1 MRPRGIF
8 RIRRGWRRDR
18 RGVAAIEFAMI
29 MPLLLALYLGGYET
43 AQAMA
48 TYRKMAATTVELANI
63 TAQYTTM
70 SSSDM
75 TSVMNA
81 SAQIMAPY
89 STTNLSIV
97 MSEITT
103 DANSHATVT
112 WSNAYNGGAAL
123 TPGAAFTLPSGLV
136 AASTSY
142 VLVRTVYSYVPTVG
156 SAFVHTIPMT
166 DQIYMLPR
174 QSSSITYTG

>member
-1 MRPRGIF
+1 
-8 RIRRGWRRDR
+8 
-18 RGVAAIEFAMI
+18 
-29 MPLLLALYLGGYET
+29 
-43 AQAMA
+43 MA
-48 TYRKMAATTVELANI
+48 DATVELANI

-103 DANSHATVT
+103 DANSNATVT
-112 WSNAYNGGAAL
+112 WSRAYNGGTAL
-123 TPGAAFTLPSGLV
+123 TSGGSFTLPSGLV

-142 VLVRTVYSYVPTVG
+142 ILVQTAYSYVPTVG
-156 SAFVHTIPMT
+156 SAFVHTIPMR